1 MIETF
6 ALRMISSVTWQFPLY
21 NLGHD
26 DAGRAGRRTLS
37 VLGSLIGLDATGV
50 PCLVPERPAQCRARK
65 TSLSLAV
72 GDSVFSQPY
81 VRQ

>member
-1 MIETF
+1 M
-6 ALRMISSVTWQFPLY
+6 RMISSVTWQFPLY
-21 NLGHD
+21 NLGHN
-26 DAGRAGRRTLS
+26 DAGRAGWRPLS
-37 VLGSLIGLDATGV
+37 VLGSPIGLDATGA
-50 PCLVPERPAQCRARK
+50 PCLVPEWPAQCRARK